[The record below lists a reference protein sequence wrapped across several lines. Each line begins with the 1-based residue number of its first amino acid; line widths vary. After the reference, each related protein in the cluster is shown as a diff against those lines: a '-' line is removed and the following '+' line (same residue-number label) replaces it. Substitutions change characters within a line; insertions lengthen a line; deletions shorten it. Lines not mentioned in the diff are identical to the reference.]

1 MKGGVKLGPCVPTG
15 ATLEQEWLLNS
26 DSIGDGARSQF
37 MVLKVCAHP
46 LDSGTASS
54 IPPMRPRT
62 QFFLH
67 IATVALSMLA
77 CCAACLAES
86 ISFNRDVR
94 PILSENCFACHGFDS
109 KKRKADLRLDT
120 PEGAYTSIKGQ
131 SPIKPRDL
139 AASTVWSRIQSS
151 DADEV
156 MPPPESHKKLSA
168 HQKAILRQW
177 IEEGALYQRHWSFE
191 PIATH
196 PAGAHALSVN
206 GKSVVDSLL
215 QEQILKSKMVST
227 AEARRETLIRRVAFT
242 LTGLP
247 PSVQEVDRFIADRSP
262 DAYMAMLD
270 RYLDSPHY
278 GEEMARH
285 WLDVARYADTHGLHL
300 DNERSIWAYRDW
312 VIGAFNRNLPFDQ
325 FTIDQIA
332 GDLLPDA
339 TNDQIIATGFSR
351 CNVTTSEGGAISEE
365 YRHLYAVDRAA
376 TVLQTWMGLT
386 AGCAQCHDHK
396 YDPLSTSE
404 FYSVYAFFF
413 SAADPPM
420 DGNIAATA
428 PYLKVARKE
437 QENRIAAAKALE
449 FAAEIALREEA
460 SKVTQ
465 AQRGEAL
472 DARSPTER
480 RAVRQVLFDDAFG
493 FGIESKT
500 TTRNPSSWATSAET
514 EIHSGARALR
524 LSCGEFTEDVLQ
536 IGVWPVVVP
545 ENGMLSVWVR
555 IDPRSVP
562 QGISIAVQG
571 KRAFWGDLP
580 VADGAKRAA
589 NGNELNK
596 GALPAAGG
604 WTQLKIPLRDFGL
617 KENSRIETFAV
628 QQLGGVVYWDECVVS
643 GEISAQFDPL
653 TSFELWRST
662 ASKKSKADLP
672 PEIEKLIAG
681 GTLETQSPEKTQRLL
696 SFYIEKISDAA
707 GPDVIA
713 MRRKWENARASRLAA
728 EDAVPGT
735 LVFREMNQP
744 LETFVAERGQ
754 YNKLGARVEPAVPAV
769 FHPLHQSDPNAR
781 ATRLD
786 LARWLVAPAN
796 PMALRVTVNRF
807 WQQVFGTGLVKTS
820 HDFGSQGEPPSH
832 PELLDWLAAW
842 FRESGW
848 DVKAL
853 MRLLLSSEAFRRDST
868 VAPDAILRD
877 PENRML
883 ARGPRLRL
891 DAEQIRDNSLFVSGL
906 LDSSFGGRGVMP
918 YQPPNIWE
926 PVGYANSNTRFYLQD
941 HGSALYRRSIY
952 SFLKRTAPPPF
963 MSNFDAPNRE
973 QTCSRR
979 ERTNTPM
986 QALQLMNDVQHFE
999 AARALAERALSQQS
1013 LDDGSRALWL
1023 FRSVLSRSPDSKEV
1037 ELLAAALRK
1046 QRLLFEQHEEE
1057 ARRVV
1062 RIGESGTRNVAPVEE
1077 TAAWTMLANL
1087 VLNLDETVNRN

>member
-1 MKGGVKLGPCVPTG
+1 M
-15 ATLEQEWLLNS
+15 
-26 DSIGDGARSQF
+26 RS
-37 MVLKVCAHP
+37 
-46 LDSGTASS
+46 
-54 IPPMRPRT
+54 RT
-62 QFFLH
+62 QFFLSV
-67 IATVALSMLA
+67 ATAILSLLVCGA
-77 CCAACLAES
+77 TTLAEEV
-86 ISFNRDVR
+86 SFNRDVR
-94 PILSENCFACHGFDS
+94 PILSENCFACHGFDA

-120 PEGAYTSIKGQ
+120 PEGAYTPIKGQ

-156 MPPPESHKKLSA
+156 MPPPESHKKLSQQ
-168 HQKAILRQW
+168 QKAILRQW
-177 IEEGALYQRHWSFE
+177 IEEGAQYQRHWSFE
-191 PIATH
+191 PISAN
-196 PAGAHALSVN
+196 AAASHALSVN
-206 GKSVVDSLL
+206 SKPGVDGFL
-215 QEQILKSKMVST
+215 QERITKSKMVST
-227 AEARRETLIRRVAFT
+227 AEANRETLIRRVAFT

-247 PSVQEVDRFIADRSP
+247 PSVQEVDRFLADHSP
-262 DAYMAMLD
+262 DAYTAMLD
-270 RYLDSPHY
+270 RYLDSQHY

-300 DNERSIWAYRDW
+300 DNERSMWAYRDW

-332 GDLLPDA
+332 GDLIPDA
-339 TNDQIIATGFSR
+339 TPEQVIATGFSR

-404 FYSVYAFFF
+404 FYSVYSFFF

-428 PYLKVARKE
+428 PYLKVAARE
-437 QENRIAAAKALE
+437 QENRIAAVKALE
-449 FAAEIALREEA
+449 SAAEIALRKAAAEATEAHLVHPLVGDPA
-460 SKVTQ
+460 SKK
-465 AQRGEAL
+465 
-472 DARSPTER
+472 

-493 FGIESKT
+493 LGIESKT
-500 TTRNPSSWATSAET
+500 TTRNPSSWATSAEI
-514 EIHSGARALR
+514 EMHSGARALR

-536 IGVWPVVVP
+536 IGVRPVVAP

-555 IDPRSVP
+555 IEPKSVP
-562 QGISIAVQG
+562 RGISIVVQG
-571 KRAFWGDLP
+571 KRAFWGELP
-580 VADGAKRAA
+580 LADGAKRVA
-589 NGNELNK
+589 NGSELDR
-596 GALPAAGG
+596 GPLPPAGK
-604 WTQLKIPLRDFGL
+604 WTQLQIPLRDFGV
-617 KENSRIETFAV
+617 KENSRIDSFAV

-643 GEISAQFDPL
+643 GEIDAQFDPL
-653 TSFELWRST
+653 TNFELWRST
-662 ASKKSKADLP
+662 ASKKSKADVP
-672 PEIEKLIAG
+672 PGIEKLIAA
-681 GTLETQSPEKTQRLL
+681 GTQEAQSPEKRKELL
-696 SFYIEKISDAA
+696 NFYIEKISESA
-707 GPDVIA
+707 GGEVIA
-713 MRRKWENARASRLAA
+713 LRRKWENARASRLAA
-728 EDAVPGT
+728 EEAVHGS
-735 LVFREMNQP
+735 LVFRDMSQP
-744 LETFVAERGQ
+744 LETFIAERGQ

-769 FHPLHQSDPNAR
+769 FHPLQKADPSAR

-786 LARWLVAPAN
+786 LARWLVAPSN

-807 WQQVFGTGLVKTS
+807 WQQVFGVGLVKTS

-832 PELLDWLAAW
+832 PELLEWLAVW

-853 MRLLLSSEAFRRDST
+853 MRLLLSSEAFRRDSA
-868 VAPDAILRD
+868 VDPEAIQRD

-891 DAEQIRDNSLFVSGL
+891 DAEQIRDNALFVSGL
-906 LDSSFGGRGVMP
+906 LDATFGGRGVMP

-973 QTCSRR
+973 QTCARR

-999 AARALAERALSQQS
+999 AARVLAEKVLSQQT
-1013 LDDGSRALWL
+1013 LDDSGRALWL
-1023 FRSVLSRSPDSKEV
+1023 FRTVLSRNPDAREMK
-1037 ELLAAALRK
+1037 LLAFALGK
-1046 QRLLFEQHEEE
+1046 QRTLFWQRPEE
-1057 ARRVV
+1057 ARKVV
-1062 RIGESGTRNVAPVEE
+1062 QVGESLTRNVGPVEE

>member
-1 MKGGVKLGPCVPTG
+1 
-15 ATLEQEWLLNS
+15 
-26 DSIGDGARSQF
+26 
-37 MVLKVCAHP
+37 
-46 LDSGTASS
+46 
-54 IPPMRPRT
+54 
-62 QFFLH
+62 
-67 IATVALSMLA
+67 
-77 CCAACLAES
+77 
-86 ISFNRDVR
+86 
-94 PILSENCFACHGFDS
+94 
-109 KKRKADLRLDT
+109 
-120 PEGAYTSIKGQ
+120 
-131 SPIKPRDL
+131 
-139 AASTVWSRIQSS
+139 
-151 DADEV
+151 
-156 MPPPESHKKLSA
+156 
-168 HQKAILRQW
+168 
-177 IEEGALYQRHWSFE
+177 
-191 PIATH
+191 
-196 PAGAHALSVN
+196 VN
-206 GKSVVDSLL
+206 GKSAVDVFL
-215 QEQILKSKMVST
+215 QQQMAKSKIAST
-227 AEARRETLIRRVAFT
+227 GEASRETLIRRVAFT

-247 PSVQEVDRFIADRSP
+247 PSVQELDRFLADRSP
-262 DAYMAMLD
+262 DSYTAMLD
-270 RYLDSPHY
+270 RYLESPHY

-300 DNERSIWAYRDW
+300 DNERSMWAYRDW

-339 TNDQIIATGFSR
+339 TTEQIIATGFSR

-428 PYLKVARKE
+428 PYLKVAARE
-437 QENRIAAAKALE
+437 QEKRIAAAKALE
-449 FAAEIALREEA
+449 SAAEIALRKEAARVTESHVVEA
-460 SKVTQ
+460 SVVDPPNKK
-465 AQRGEAL
+465 
-472 DARSPTER
+472 

-493 FGIESKT
+493 IGIESKT
-500 TTRNPSSWATSAET
+500 TTRNPSSWATSAEM
-514 EIHSGARALR
+514 EMHSGSRALR

-536 IGVWPVVVP
+536 IGVRPVVVP

-555 IDPRSVP
+555 IDPKSVP
-562 QGISIAVQG
+562 RGISIVVQG
-571 KRAFWGDLP
+571 KRAFWGELP
-580 VADGAKRAA
+580 LADGAKRAA
-589 NGNELNK
+589 TGNELDR
-596 GALPAAGG
+596 GPLPAAGD
-604 WTQLKIPLRDFGL
+604 WTQLQIPLREFGV
-617 KENSRIETFAV
+617 KENSRIESFAV

-653 TSFELWRST
+653 TNFELWRST

-672 PEIEKLIAG
+672 PGIEKLIGG
-681 GTLETQSPEKTQRLL
+681 GTQETQSPEKRKELL
-696 SFYIEKISDAA
+696 NFYIEKISDTA
-707 GPDVIA
+707 GEDVIA
-713 MRRKWENARASRLAA
+713 LRKKWENARAARLAA
-728 EDAVPGT
+728 EDAVHGT
-735 LVFREMNQP
+735 LVFRDMSQP
-744 LETFVAERGQ
+744 FETFVAERGQ

-769 FHPLHQSDPNAR
+769 FHPLQKSDPNGR
-781 ATRLD
+781 ASRLD
-786 LARWLVAPAN
+786 LARWLVAPGN

-807 WQQVFGTGLVKTS
+807 WQQVFGVGLVKTS

-832 PELLDWLAAW
+832 PELLDSLAVW

-853 MRLLLSSEAFRRDST
+853 MRLLLSSEAFRRDS
-868 VAPDAILRD
+868 AIDPEAILRD

-891 DAEQIRDNSLFVSGL
+891 DAEQIRDNALFVSGL
-906 LDSSFGGRGVMP
+906 LDPTFGGRGVMP

-999 AARALAERALSQQS
+999 AARALAERALSQQK
-1013 LDDGSRALWL
+1013 LDDAGRALWL
-1023 FRSVLSRSPDSKEV
+1023 FRAVLSRMPDSREV
-1037 ELLAAALRK
+1037 ELLASALRK
-1046 QRLLFEQHEEE
+1046 QRALFGQQPEE
-1057 ARRVV
+1057 ARKAVQV
-1062 RIGESGTRNVAPVEE
+1062 GESVALNVAPVEE